1 MTGIREASLLDNV
14 RRTARLYGWRTYH
27 THDSRRS
34 EPGFPDIVMVR
45 GSRLVF
51 AELKTARGRVTPDQ
65 RAWLDALHG
74 VGAPEVHLWRPDD
87 WPQVLDVLR
96 HPASTRH

>member
-1 MTGIREASLLDNV
+1 MRPAIAALAAGAFAIVFGGCAQ
-14 RRTARLYGWRTYH
+14 YGW
-27 THDSRRS
+27 DG
-34 EPGFPDIVMVR
+34 PP
-45 GSRLVF
+45 LVWTLAGALDLRHYCF
-51 AELKTARGRVTPDQ
+51 EYSGVPTLKN
-65 RAWLDALHG
+65 DALHG